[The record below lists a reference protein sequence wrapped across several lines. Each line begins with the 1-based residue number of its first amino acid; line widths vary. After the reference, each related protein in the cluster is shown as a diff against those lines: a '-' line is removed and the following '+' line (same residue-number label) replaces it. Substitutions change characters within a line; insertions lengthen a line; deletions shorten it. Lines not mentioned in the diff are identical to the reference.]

1 MCHTYKWAVDAPHV
15 VGLAASTNQY
25 ADPKLAAPACGTPF
39 SVNPGFTT
47 RLTARMVGTA
57 VVKVTVHCHAANR
70 RMKVFTLTV
79 RSPRTSHD
87 ICMRGA
93 YVAPVR
99 TLYAPLLDA

>member
-79 RSPRTSHD
+79 RPSD
-87 ICMRGA
+87 FA
-93 YVAPVR
+93 
-99 TLYAPLLDA
+99 